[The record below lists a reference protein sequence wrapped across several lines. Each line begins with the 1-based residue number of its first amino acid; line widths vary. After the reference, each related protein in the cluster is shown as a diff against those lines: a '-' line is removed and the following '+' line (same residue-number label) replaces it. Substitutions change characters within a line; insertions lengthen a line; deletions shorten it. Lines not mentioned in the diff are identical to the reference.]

1 MCHGIFSFNHL
12 IFMLKKCT
20 LPVDGTKL
28 AEIFWVMQTVDL
40 GGVDATVA
48 KYQG

>member
-1 MCHGIFSFNHL
+1 
-12 IFMLKKCT
+12 MLKKCT